1 MELTLEQR
9 AELTALRKELHN
21 AETRV
26 VSALSEVPPGH
37 AIEGSALVEFEEADH
52 EISALRIRIKAL
64 EDLHKR

>member
-9 AELTALRKELHN
+9 AELTALREELHK
-21 AETRV
+21 AEARV

-52 EISALRIRIKAL
+52 EIAALRTRIKAL
-64 EDLHKR
+64 EYLHKR